1 MRSGYSIGV
10 RRITLHRLLFLMA
23 GTLFGLGRLIYAFA
37 GTELSV
43 DHLPP
48 RGRVTAMLTALFHHD
63 PTLRPDSADPFSL
76 AKRFPSLSPTALRG
90 RGERAKVV
98 EFAQS
103 LIYEGGYYP
112 QEIYTLLGYTN
123 LNAARVARQISL
135 LDRQSNRQ
143 PSPWEVAGRVGRSG
157 MGAVSDHWAM
167 AAGADEAEAIP
178 TPGTLAYLPSLAIVY
193 ALYPDDGLE
202 AAHQLATLKDDDI
215 RATPA
220 AKAAYR
226 LLAEALAAGHID
238 KDAWLREAAAASG
251 DENARQDL
259 RAVRVKD
266 WRYLR
271 GEECAMGRVERAVY
285 LWYKGK
291 GYIDTLEDG
300 EKLLR
305 SRESVAYLSALAA
318 ATYGPEGMPPELLA
332 NSAADRELF
341 DLINDLYNL
350 AGCEAVLRVLPEE
363 YD

>member
-1 MRSGYSIGV
+1 MRSSQVFFG
-10 RRITLHRLLFLMA
+10 RITVQRFLFLMA

-43 DHLPP
+43 DHLPQ
-48 RGRVTAMLTALFHHD
+48 RGRVTAMLTALFHHH
-63 PTLRPDSADPFSL
+63 PTLRPDAADPFSL
-76 AKRFPSLSPTALRG
+76 AKRFPSLPPHELRG

-123 LNAARVARQISL
+123 MNTARVARQISL
-135 LDRQSNRQ
+135 LDRKSTRS
-143 PSPWEVAGRVGRSG
+143 PSPWEIAGRVGRSG
-157 MGAVSDHWAM
+157 LGASPDNWAM
-167 AAGADEAEAIP
+167 AAGSDGAEAIP

-202 AAHQLATLKDDDI
+202 AANQLAILKDDDI
-215 RATPA
+215 RAAAA

-226 LLAEALAAGHID
+226 LLAEALAANCID
-238 KDAWLREAAAASG
+238 KDAWLREAAAAAG

-271 GEECAMGRVERAVY
+271 GEECAMGRVERTFFV
-285 LWYKGK
+285 WYKGK
-291 GYIDTLEDG
+291 GYAGTLEEG

-305 SRESVAYLSALAA
+305 SAESRAYLAALTA
-318 ATYGPEGMPPELLA
+318 ATYGPEGMPPEVLTS
-332 NSAADRELF
+332 SASDRELY

-363 YD
+363 YE